1 MEAQNQLFIFFTTLL
16 AITFLGLLGFVC
28 FLVYRKMVRRTKDI
42 ERSLKLVPLQI
53 KLPPSEASES
63 GGRDTRE
70 LFKENISKAEGIFN
84 LLSGI
89 TANKSA
95 VYGNRYVSFEIIAEG
110 GMIYFYV
117 AVPVTLLSTVQ
128 KALVSGYPTVQIEQ
142 ADDPNIFSPQSKLAG
157 IAGGELALANES
169 YYPIAT
175 YKNRDSDPLAGVLSA
190 LSSLKEGEGAG
201 VQIMVRPANKRW
213 AKNAQKKAKDL
224 LDPEKIAQRK
234 YTGKK
239 LLKDIALAPVKQP
252 GYSKKLQEGTVREDQ
267 KYQPDAID
275 QKASQLVEEKYTM
288 PAFETLVRVIASSND
303 PHRSRATV
311 QDILTGFAQL
321 ALPNSNQ
328 FKFEQAKSPQQ
339 LATDFIFRF
348 FPAEKNKT
356 VLNSTELAGLFHF
369 PGEDMQVSTPVVRKG
384 AREVAAPPDLPT
396 EGLILGSNLYRG
408 QEAVVRLTDDDR
420 RRHVYIIGQ
429 TGTGKSVFLENCIV
443 QDMHTGKGLC
453 FIDPHGDTAEKLMAK
468 VPPHR
473 MQDVV
478 YFNPGDTEYPMGFNL
493 LEFDPAHP
501 EQKDF
506 LVQEAIN
513 MFYKLY
519 DPNGQGFVGPMF
531 VDWFRNAALTVMS
544 DPEGGTLIEVPKL
557 FTNDEYLKQK
567 FRNVKDPIVQ
577 EFWTGQMAQTSEHS
591 KSEMLGYFTSKFGD
605 FANNEIMRNIIGQK
619 HSSFNLRELMDS
631 GKILFVN
638 LSKGLLGDTNSRLLG
653 IIFIIKFQMAAM
665 SRADT
670 DEKDRRDFSVYIDE
684 FQNYATDSIATIL
697 SEARKY
703 RLSMVMANQFISQ
716 LDEKVRDAV
725 FGNVGNM
732 IGFRVG
738 PEDAE
743 FMAKQFA
750 PQFDKDDIINTPNLH
765 AVARIINRGAVTPS
779 FSLKEIFPPIG
790 TPQPGIYDQM
800 VAVSRQNYA
809 RPKADVAAEI
819 AGALTVVP
827 ATPQP
832 EPGKM
837 PISNGRQ
844 G

>member
-1 MEAQNQLFIFFTTLL
+1 MESQNQLFILFTSLL
-16 AITFLGLLGFVC
+16 AVGFLGLLGFVC

-53 KLPPSEASES
+53 KLPPAEASEA
-63 GGRDTRE
+63 GGRDVRE

-89 TANKSA
+89 TANKSL
-95 VYGNRYVSFEIIAEG
+95 VYGNRYVSFEIIADG
-110 GMIYFYV
+110 TMIYFYV

-142 ADDPNIFSPQSKLAG
+142 VDDPNIFSQKSKLEG

-169 YYPIAT
+169 YFPIAT

-190 LSSLKEGEGAG
+190 LSALKEGEGAG
-201 VQIMVRPANKRW
+201 IQIMVRPADKKW
-213 AKNAQKKAKDL
+213 AKNAQKKAKAL
-224 LDPEKIAQRK
+224 LDPEEIAKRK

-239 LLKDIALAPVKQP
+239 LLRDIAMAPVKQP
-252 GYSKKLQEGTVREDQ
+252 GYSKKLQDGTVREDQ
-267 KYQPDAID
+267 KFQPDAID
-275 QKASQLVEEKYTM
+275 QKMSQLVEEKYSV
-288 PAFETLVRVIASSND
+288 PAFETMVRIIASSDD

-311 QDILTGFAQL
+311 QSVLTGFAQL

-348 FPAEKNKT
+348 FPAGKNKT

-384 AREVAAPPDLPT
+384 AREVAAPPDLPN
-396 EGLILGSNLYRG
+396 EGLILGSNMYRG
-408 QEAVVRLTDDDR
+408 QETVVRLTDDDR

-429 TGTGKSVFLENCIV
+429 TGTGKSIFLENCIV
-443 QDMHTGKGLC
+443 QDLHMGKGLC
-453 FIDPHGDTAEKLMAK
+453 CMDPHGELAEKIMAK
-468 VPPHR
+468 IPPHR
-473 MQDVV
+473 LKDVV
-478 YFNPGDTEYPMGFNL
+478 YFNPADTDYPLGFNL

-506 LVQEAIN
+506 LVLEAIN

-519 DPNGQGFVGPMF
+519 DPKGQGFVGPMF

-557 FTNDEYLKQK
+557 FTNDDYLKQK
-567 FRNVKDPIVQ
+567 FRHVKDPIVQ

-619 HSSFNLRELMDS
+619 HSSFNLREIMDNR
-631 GKILFVN
+631 KILLVN
-638 LSKGLLGDTNSRLLG
+638 LSKGLLGDMNSKILG
-653 IIFIIKFQMAAM
+653 IVFIIKFQMAAM
-665 SRADT
+665 SRSDM
-670 DEKDRRDFSVYIDE
+670 DEKDRQDFSLYIDE
-684 FQNYATDSIATIL
+684 FQNYATDSISTIL

-703 RLSMVMANQFISQ
+703 RLSMIMANQFISQ
-716 LDEKVRDAV
+716 LEEPIRDAV

-732 IGFRVG
+732 VGFRVG

-750 PQFDKDDIINTPNLH
+750 PQFDKDDIINTPNFN
-765 AVARIINRGAVTPS
+765 AVARIINRGVVTPS

-790 TPQPGIYDQM
+790 VKTPGIYEQM
-800 VAVSRQNYA
+800 VQISRQNYA
-809 RPKADVAAEI
+809 RPKAEVAAEI
-819 AGALTVVP
+819 AKALEVVP
-827 ATPQP
+827 STPQP

-837 PISNGRQ
+837 PISTGRQ

>member
-1 MEAQNQLFIFFTTLL
+1 MLALAFF
-16 AITFLGLLGFVC
+16 AALGLVC
-28 FLVYRKMVRRTKDI
+28 FLIYRKMVRKTKDI

-53 KLPPSEASES
+53 KLPPAEASEA

-89 TANKSA
+89 TADKSKL
-95 VYGNRYVSFEIIAEG
+95 YGNRYVSFEIIADG
-110 GMIYFYV
+110 QMIYFYT

-128 KALVSGYPTVQIEQ
+128 KALISGYPTIQIEQ
-142 ADDPNIFSPQSKLAG
+142 VDDPNIFSKTSKLAG
-157 IAGGELALANES
+157 IAGGELELANDS

-175 YKNRDSDPLAGVLSA
+175 YKNRDADPLAGI
-190 LSSLKEGEGAG
+190 LSSLSRLQQGEGAG
-201 VQIMVRPANKRW
+201 IQILVRPAHKKW
-213 AKNAQKKAKDL
+213 AKNAKKYAKDL
-224 LDPEKIAQRK
+224 LDPEKIAAEKHTPQK
-234 YTGKK
+234 M
-239 LLKDIALAPVKQP
+239 LKEIAMAPIKQP
-252 GYSKKLQEGTVREDQ
+252 KYSKKLEEGTIKQD
-267 KYQPDAID
+267 YQPDAIN
-275 QKASQLVEEKYTM
+275 QKMSQLVEEKYAM
-288 PAFETLVRVIASSND
+288 PAFETMIRVIASSDD
-303 PHRSRATV
+303 PNKSKATV
-311 QDILTGFAQL
+311 QDILTGFAQM

-328 FKFEQAKSPQQ
+328 FKLVPAKSSEQ

-348 FPAEKNKT
+348 FPANKNKT

-369 PGEDMQVSTPVVRKG
+369 PGEDMQVSTPVIRKG
-384 AREVAAPPDLPT
+384 AREVAAPADLAD

-408 QEAVVRLTDDDR
+408 QETVVRLTDDDR

-443 QDMHTGKGLC
+443 QDMHMGRGLC
-453 FIDPHGDTAEKLMAK
+453 FLDPHGDTAEALMAK

-473 MQDVV
+473 LKDVI
-478 YFNPGDTEYPMGFNL
+478 YFNPGDTEYPLGFNL

-506 LVQEAIN
+506 LVLEAIN

-519 DPNGQGFVGPMF
+519 DPKGQGFVGPMF

-567 FRNVKDPIVQ
+567 FRHVKDPIVQ

-619 HSSFNLRELMDS
+619 HSSFNLRDVMDNK
-631 GKILFVN
+631 KILFVN
-638 LSKGLLGDTNSRLLG
+638 LSKGLLGDMNSKILG
-653 IIFIIKFQMAAM
+653 IVFIIKFQMAAM
-665 SRADT
+665 SRADM
-670 DEKDRRDFSVYIDE
+670 DEKDRQDFSVYIDE

-703 RLSMVMANQFISQ
+703 RLSMIMANQFISQ
-716 LDEKVRDAV
+716 LEEPIRDAV

-732 IGFRVG
+732 VGFRVG

-750 PQFDKDDIINTPNLH
+750 PQFDKDDIINTPNLN
-765 AVARIINRGAVTPS
+765 AVARIINKGAVTPA

-790 TPQPGIYDQM
+790 VKTPGIYDQM
-800 VAVSRQNYA
+800 VQISRQNYA
-809 RPKADVAAEI
+809 RPKAEVAAEI
-819 AGALTVVP
+819 AKALAVVP
-827 ATPQP
+827 ATPKP

-837 PISNGRQ
+837 PISTGRQ

>member
-1 MEAQNQLFIFFTTLL
+1 LESENQLFILLTTVLALAFF
-16 AITFLGLLGFVC
+16 AALGLVC
-28 FLVYRKMVRRTKDI
+28 FLIYRKMVRKTKDI

-53 KLPPSEASES
+53 KLPPAEASEA

-89 TANKSA
+89 TADKSKL
-95 VYGNRYVSFEIIAEG
+95 YGNRYVSFEIIADG
-110 GMIYFYV
+110 QMIYFYT

-128 KALVSGYPTVQIEQ
+128 KALISGYPTIQIEQ
-142 ADDPNIFSPQSKLAG
+142 VDDPNIFSKTSKLAG
-157 IAGGELALANES
+157 IAGGELELANDS

-175 YKNRDSDPLAGVLSA
+175 YKNRDADPLAGI
-190 LSSLKEGEGAG
+190 LSSLSRLQQGEGAG
-201 VQIMVRPANKRW
+201 IQILVRPAHKKW
-213 AKNAQKKAKDL
+213 AKNAKKYAKDL
-224 LDPEKIAQRK
+224 LDPEKIAAEKHTPQK
-234 YTGKK
+234 M
-239 LLKDIALAPVKQP
+239 LKEIAMAPIKQP
-252 GYSKKLQEGTVREDQ
+252 KYSKKLEEGTIKQD
-267 KYQPDAID
+267 YQPDAIN
-275 QKASQLVEEKYTM
+275 QKMSQLVEEKYAM
-288 PAFETLVRVIASSND
+288 PAFETMIRVIASSDD
-303 PHRSRATV
+303 PNKSKATV
-311 QDILTGFAQL
+311 QDILTGFAQM

-328 FKFEQAKSPQQ
+328 FKLVPAKSSEQ

-348 FPAEKNKT
+348 FPANKNKT

-369 PGEDMQVSTPVVRKG
+369 PGEDMQVSTPVIRKG
-384 AREVAAPPDLPT
+384 AREVAAPADLAD

-408 QEAVVRLTDDDR
+408 QETVVRLTDDDR

-443 QDMHTGKGLC
+443 QDMHMGRGLC
-453 FIDPHGDTAEKLMAK
+453 FLDPHGDTAEALMAK

-473 MQDVV
+473 LKDVI
-478 YFNPGDTEYPMGFNL
+478 YFNPGDTEYPLGFNL

-506 LVQEAIN
+506 LVLEAIN

-519 DPNGQGFVGPMF
+519 DPKGQGFVGPMF

-567 FRNVKDPIVQ
+567 FRHVKDPIVQ

-619 HSSFNLRELMDS
+619 HSSFNLRDVMDNK
-631 GKILFVN
+631 KILFVN
-638 LSKGLLGDTNSRLLG
+638 LSKGLLGDMNSKILG
-653 IIFIIKFQMAAM
+653 IVFIIKFQMAAM
-665 SRADT
+665 SRADM
-670 DEKDRRDFSVYIDE
+670 DEKDRQDFSVYIDE

-703 RLSMVMANQFISQ
+703 RLSMIMANQFISQ
-716 LDEKVRDAV
+716 LEEPIRDAV

-732 IGFRVG
+732 VGFRVG

-750 PQFDKDDIINTPNLH
+750 PQFDKDDIINTPNLN
-765 AVARIINRGAVTPS
+765 AVARIINKGAVTPA

-790 TPQPGIYDQM
+790 VKTPGIYDQM
-800 VAVSRQNYA
+800 VQISRQNYA
-809 RPKADVAAEI
+809 RPKAEVAAEI
-819 AGALTVVP
+819 AKALAVVP
-827 ATPQP
+827 ATPKP

-837 PISNGRQ
+837 PISTGRQ

>member
-1 MEAQNQLFIFFTTLL
+1 MESENQLFILLTTVLALAFF
-16 AITFLGLLGFVC
+16 AALGLVC
-28 FLVYRKMVRRTKDI
+28 FLIYRKMVRKTKDI

-53 KLPPSEASES
+53 KLPPAEASEA

-89 TANKSA
+89 TADKSKL
-95 VYGNRYVSFEIIAEG
+95 YGNRYVSFEIIADG
-110 GMIYFYV
+110 QMIYFYT

-128 KALVSGYPTVQIEQ
+128 KALISGYPTIQIEQ
-142 ADDPNIFSPQSKLAG
+142 VDDPNIFSKTSKLAG
-157 IAGGELALANES
+157 IAGGELELANDS

-175 YKNRDSDPLAGVLSA
+175 YKSRDADPLAGI
-190 LSSLKEGEGAG
+190 LSSLSRLQQGEGAG
-201 VQIMVRPANKRW
+201 IQILIRPAHKKW
-213 AKNAQKKAKDL
+213 AKNAKKYAKDL
-224 LDPEKIAQRK
+224 LDPEEIAAEKHTPQK
-234 YTGKK
+234 M
-239 LLKDIALAPVKQP
+239 LKEIAMAPIKQP
-252 GYSKKLQEGTVREDQ
+252 KYSKKLEEGTIKQD
-267 KYQPDAID
+267 YQPDAIN
-275 QKASQLVEEKYTM
+275 QKMSQLVEEKYAM
-288 PAFETLVRVIASSND
+288 PAFETMIRVIASSDD
-303 PHRSRATV
+303 PNKSRATV
-311 QDILTGFAQL
+311 QDILTGFAQM

-328 FKFEQAKSPQQ
+328 FKLVSAKSSEQ

-348 FPAEKNKT
+348 FPANKNKT
-356 VLNSTELAGLFHF
+356 VLNSTELAGIFHF
-369 PGEDMQVSTPVVRKG
+369 PGEDMQVSTPVIRKG
-384 AREVAAPPDLPT
+384 AREVAAPADLAT
-396 EGLILGSNLYRG
+396 EGLILGSNMYRG
-408 QEAVVRLTDDDR
+408 QETVVRLTDDDR

-443 QDMHTGKGLC
+443 QDMHMGRGLC
-453 FIDPHGDTAEKLMAK
+453 FLDPHGDTAEALMAK

-473 MQDVV
+473 LKDVI
-478 YFNPGDTEYPMGFNL
+478 YFNPGDTEYPLGFNL

-506 LVQEAIN
+506 LVLEAIN

-519 DPNGQGFVGPMF
+519 DPKGQGFVGPMF

-557 FTNDEYLKQK
+557 FTNDDYLKQK

-619 HSSFNLRELMDS
+619 HSSFNLRDVMDS
-631 GKILFVN
+631 KKILFVN
-638 LSKGLLGDTNSRLLG
+638 LSKGLLGDMNSKILG
-653 IIFIIKFQMAAM
+653 IVFIIKFQMAAM
-665 SRADT
+665 SRADM
-670 DEKDRRDFSVYIDE
+670 DEKDRQDFSVYIDE

-703 RLSMVMANQFISQ
+703 RLSMIMANQFISQ
-716 LDEKVRDAV
+716 LEEPIRDAV

-732 IGFRVG
+732 VGFRVG

-750 PQFDKDDIINTPNLH
+750 PQFDKDDIINTPNLN
-765 AVARIINRGAVTPS
+765 AVARIINKGAVTPS

-790 TPQPGIYDQM
+790 VKTPGIYDQM
-800 VAVSRQNYA
+800 VQISRQNYA
-809 RPKADVAAEI
+809 RPKAEVAAEI
-819 AGALTVVP
+819 AKALAVVP
-827 ATPQP
+827 ATPKP

-837 PISNGRQ
+837 PISTGRQ

>member
-1 MEAQNQLFIFFTTLL
+1 MESENQLFILLTTVLALAFF
-16 AITFLGLLGFVC
+16 AALGLVC
-28 FLVYRKMVRRTKDI
+28 FLIYRKMVRKTKDI

-53 KLPPSEASES
+53 KLPPAEASEA

-89 TANKSA
+89 TADKSKL
-95 VYGNRYVSFEIIAEG
+95 YGNRYVSFEIIADG
-110 GMIYFYV
+110 QMIYFYT

-128 KALVSGYPTVQIEQ
+128 KALISGYPTIQIEQ
-142 ADDPNIFSPQSKLAG
+142 VDDPNIFSKTSKLAG
-157 IAGGELALANES
+157 IAGGELELANDS

-175 YKNRDSDPLAGVLSA
+175 YKNRDADPLAGI
-190 LSSLKEGEGAG
+190 LSSLSRLQQGEGAG
-201 VQIMVRPANKRW
+201 IQILVRPAHKKW
-213 AKNAQKKAKDL
+213 AKNAKKYAKDL
-224 LDPEKIAQRK
+224 LDPEKIAAEKHTPQK
-234 YTGKK
+234 M
-239 LLKDIALAPVKQP
+239 LKEIAMAPIKQP
-252 GYSKKLQEGTVREDQ
+252 KYSKKLEEGTIKQD
-267 KYQPDAID
+267 YQPDAIN
-275 QKASQLVEEKYTM
+275 QKMSQLVEEKYAM
-288 PAFETLVRVIASSND
+288 PAFETMIRVIASSDD
-303 PHRSRATV
+303 PNKSKATV
-311 QDILTGFAQL
+311 QDILTGFAQM

-328 FKFEQAKSPQQ
+328 FKLVPAKSSEQ

-348 FPAEKNKT
+348 FPANKNKT

-369 PGEDMQVSTPVVRKG
+369 PGEDMQVSTPVIRKG
-384 AREVAAPPDLPT
+384 AREVAAPADLAD

-408 QEAVVRLTDDDR
+408 QETVVRLTDDDR

-443 QDMHTGKGLC
+443 QDMHMGRGLC
-453 FIDPHGDTAEKLMAK
+453 FLDPHGDTAEALMAK

-473 MQDVV
+473 LKDVI
-478 YFNPGDTEYPMGFNL
+478 YFNPGDTEYPLGFNL

-506 LVQEAIN
+506 LVLEAIN

-519 DPNGQGFVGPMF
+519 DPKGQGFVGPMF

-567 FRNVKDPIVQ
+567 FRHVKDPIVQ

-619 HSSFNLRELMDS
+619 HSSFNLRDVMDNK
-631 GKILFVN
+631 KILFVN
-638 LSKGLLGDTNSRLLG
+638 LSKGLLGDMNSKILG
-653 IIFIIKFQMAAM
+653 IVFIIKFQMAAM
-665 SRADT
+665 SRADM
-670 DEKDRRDFSVYIDE
+670 DEKDRQDFSVYIDE

-703 RLSMVMANQFISQ
+703 RLSMIMANQFISQ
-716 LDEKVRDAV
+716 LEEPIRDAV

-732 IGFRVG
+732 VGFRVG

-750 PQFDKDDIINTPNLH
+750 PQFDKDDIINTPNLN
-765 AVARIINRGAVTPS
+765 AVARIINKGAVTPA

-790 TPQPGIYDQM
+790 VKTPGIYDQM
-800 VAVSRQNYA
+800 VQISRQNYA
-809 RPKADVAAEI
+809 RPKAEVAAEI
-819 AGALTVVP
+819 AKALAVVP
-827 ATPQP
+827 ATPKP

-837 PISNGRQ
+837 PISTGRQ

>member
-1 MEAQNQLFIFFTTLL
+1 MESENQLFILLTTVLSLAFF
-16 AITFLGLLGFVC
+16 AALGLVC
-28 FLVYRKMVRRTKDI
+28 FLIYRRMVRRTKDI

-53 KLPPSEASES
+53 KLPPAEASES
-63 GGRDTRE
+63 GSRDTRE

-89 TANKSA
+89 TADKSKL
-95 VYGNRYVSFEIIAEG
+95 YGNRYVSFEIIADG
-110 GMIYFYV
+110 QMIYFYT

-128 KALVSGYPTVQIEQ
+128 KALISGYPTIQIEQ
-142 ADDPNIFSPQSKLAG
+142 VDDPNIFSQKSKLAG
-157 IAGGELALANES
+157 IAGGELALANTS

-175 YKNRDSDPLAGVLSA
+175 YKSRDADPLAGI
-190 LSSLKEGEGAG
+190 LSSLSRLQPGEGAG
-201 VQIMVRPANKRW
+201 IQVLVRPAHKKW
-213 AKNAQKKAKDL
+213 AKNAKKYAKDL
-224 LDPEKIAQRK
+224 LDPEKIAAEKHTPQK
-234 YTGKK
+234 M
-239 LLKDIALAPVKQP
+239 LKEIAMAPIKQP
-252 GYSKKLQEGTVREDQ
+252 KYSKKLEEGTIKQD
-267 KYQPDAID
+267 YQPDAIN
-275 QKASQLVEEKYTM
+275 QKMSQLVEEKYAM
-288 PAFETLVRVIASSND
+288 PAFETMIRVIASSDD
-303 PHRSRATV
+303 PNKSRATV
-311 QDILTGFAQL
+311 QDILTGFAQM

-328 FKFEQAKSPQQ
+328 FQFVPAKSPEQ

-348 FPAEKNKT
+348 FPASKNKT
-356 VLNSTELAGLFHF
+356 VLNSTELAGIFHF
-369 PGEDMQVSTPVVRKG
+369 PGEDMQVSTPVIRKG
-384 AREVAAPPDLPT
+384 AREVAAPADLAN

-408 QEAVVRLTDDDR
+408 QETVVRLTDDDR
-420 RRHVYIIGQ
+420 RRHLYIIGQ

-443 QDMHTGKGLC
+443 QDMHMGKGLC
-453 FIDPHGDTAEKLMAK
+453 FIDPHGDTAEALMAK

-473 MQDVV
+473 LKDVI
-478 YFNPGDTEYPMGFNL
+478 YFNPGDTEYPLGFNL

-506 LVQEAIN
+506 LVLEAIN

-519 DPNGQGFVGPMF
+519 DPKNQGFVGPMF

-557 FTNDEYLKQK
+557 FTNDDYLKQK

-619 HSSFNLRELMDS
+619 HSSFNLREIMDNR
-631 GKILFVN
+631 KILFVN
-638 LSKGLLGDTNSRLLG
+638 LSKGLLGDMNSKILG
-653 IIFIIKFQMAAM
+653 IVFIIKFQMAAM

-670 DEKDRRDFSVYIDE
+670 EEKDRQDFSVYIDE

-703 RLSMVMANQFISQ
+703 RLSMIMANQFISQ
-716 LDEKVRDAV
+716 LEEPIRDAV

-732 IGFRVG
+732 VGFRVG

-750 PQFDKDDIINTPNLH
+750 PQFDKDDIINTPNLN
-765 AVARIINRGAVTPS
+765 AVARIINRGSVTPA

-790 TPQPGIYDQM
+790 EKTPGIYEQM
-800 VAVSRQNYA
+800 VQASRQNYA
-809 RPKADVAAEI
+809 RPKAEVAAEI
-819 AGALTVVP
+819 AKALAVVP
-827 ATPQP
+827 STPQP

-837 PISNGRQ
+837 PISTGRQ

>member
-1 MEAQNQLFIFFTTLL
+1 MVIAFL
-16 AITFLGLLGFVC
+16 AALGLVC
-28 FLVYRKMVRRTKDI
+28 FLIYRKLVRRTKDI

-53 KLPPSEASES
+53 KLPPAEASEAGS
-63 GGRDTRE
+63 RDVRE

-89 TANKSA
+89 TADKSKL
-95 VYGNRYVSFEIIAEG
+95 YGNRYVSFEIIADG
-110 GMIYFYV
+110 TMIYFYA

-128 KALVSGYPTVQIEQ
+128 KALISGYPTIQIEQ
-142 ADDPNIFSPQSKLAG
+142 VDDPNIFSQTSKLAG
-157 IAGGELALANES
+157 ISGGELVLDNES
-169 YYPIAT
+169 YFPLAT
-175 YKNRDSDPLAGVLSA
+175 YKTRDSDPLAGI
-190 LSSLKEGEGAG
+190 LSSLSRLQPGEGAAI
-201 VQIMVRPANKRW
+201 QIMVRPADKKW
-213 AKNAQKKAKDL
+213 AKNAKKRAKDL
-224 LDPEKIAQRK
+224 LDPEKIAKEKQ
-234 YTGKK
+234 TGVKI
-239 LLKDIALAPVKQP
+239 LKEIAMAPIKQP
-252 GYSKKLQEGTVREDQ
+252 KYSKKLEEGSIKQD
-267 KYQPDAID
+267 YQPDAIN
-275 QKASQLVEEKYTM
+275 QKMSQLVEEKYAS
-288 PAFETLVRVIASSND
+288 PAFETLVRILASSTDQNK
-303 PHRSRATV
+303 SKAIV
-311 QDILTGFAQL
+311 QDMLTGFAQL

-328 FKFEQAKSPQQ
+328 FKFKPADSAEK

-348 FPAEKNKT
+348 FPASKNKT
-356 VLNSTELAGLFHF
+356 VLNSTELAGIFHF
-369 PGEDMQVSTPVVRKG
+369 PGEDMQASTQVIRKG
-384 AREVAAPPDLPT
+384 AREVPAPADMSQ

-408 QEAVVRLTDDDR
+408 QETVVRLTDDDR

-443 QDMHTGKGLC
+443 QDMHMGKGLC
-453 FIDPHGDTAEKLMAK
+453 FLDPHGDTAEKLMAK

-473 MQDVV
+473 LKDVI
-478 YFNPGDTEYPMGFNL
+478 YFNPGDTEYPLGFNI

-506 LVQEAIN
+506 LIQEAIN

-519 DPNGQGFVGPMF
+519 DPKGQGIVGPMF

-544 DPEGGTLIEVPKL
+544 DPEGGTMIEVPKL

-567 FRNVKDPIVQ
+567 FRHVKDPVVQ

-619 HSSFNLRELMDS
+619 KSSLKLREIMD
-631 GKILFVN
+631 GRKILLVN
-638 LSKGLLGDTNSRLLG
+638 LSKGLLGDMNSKLLG

-670 DEKDRRDFSVYIDE
+670 EEKDRQDFSLYIDE

-716 LDEKVRDAV
+716 LEESVRDAV

-732 IGFRVG
+732 VGFRVG

-750 PQFDKDDIINTPNLH
+750 PQFDKDDIINIPNLN
-765 AVARIINRGAVTPS
+765 AVARIINHGAVTPS

-790 TPQPGIYDQM
+790 VADPSLYGQM
-800 VAVSRQNYA
+800 VQISRQNYG
-809 RPKADVAAEI
+809 RPKAEVAAEI
-819 AGALTVVP
+819 AGALAVVP
-827 ATPQP
+827 STPQP
-832 EPGKM
+832 KPGT
-837 PISNGRQ
+837 PIVNR
-844 G
+844 

>member
-1 MEAQNQLFIFFTTLL
+1 MESENQLFILLTTVLALAFF
-16 AITFLGLLGFVC
+16 AALGLVC
-28 FLVYRKMVRRTKDI
+28 FLIYRKMVRKTKDI

-53 KLPPSEASES
+53 KLPPAEASEA

-89 TANKSA
+89 TADKSKL
-95 VYGNRYVSFEIIAEG
+95 YGNRYVSFEIIADG
-110 GMIYFYV
+110 QMIYFYT

-128 KALVSGYPTVQIEQ
+128 KALISGYPTIQIEQ
-142 ADDPNIFSPQSKLAG
+142 VDDPNIFSKTSKLAG
-157 IAGGELALANES
+157 IAGGELELANDS

-175 YKNRDSDPLAGVLSA
+175 YKNRDADPLAGI
-190 LSSLKEGEGAG
+190 LSSLSRLQQGEGAG
-201 VQIMVRPANKRW
+201 IQILVRPAHKKW
-213 AKNAQKKAKDL
+213 AKNAKKYAKDL
-224 LDPEKIAQRK
+224 LDPEKIAAEKHTPQK
-234 YTGKK
+234 M
-239 LLKDIALAPVKQP
+239 LKEIAMAPIKQP
-252 GYSKKLQEGTVREDQ
+252 KYSKKLEEGTIKQD
-267 KYQPDAID
+267 YQPDAIN
-275 QKASQLVEEKYTM
+275 QKMSQLVEEKYAM
-288 PAFETLVRVIASSND
+288 PAFETMIRVIASSDD
-303 PHRSRATV
+303 PNKSKATV
-311 QDILTGFAQL
+311 QDILTGFAQM

-328 FKFEQAKSPQQ
+328 FKLVPAKSSEQ

-348 FPAEKNKT
+348 FPANKNRT

-369 PGEDMQVSTPVVRKG
+369 PGEDMQVSTPVIRKG
-384 AREVAAPPDLPT
+384 AREVSAPADLAD

-408 QEAVVRLTDDDR
+408 QETVVRLTDDDR

-429 TGTGKSVFLENCIV
+429 TGTGKSIFLENCIV
-443 QDMHTGKGLC
+443 QDMHMGKGLC
-453 FIDPHGDTAEKLMAK
+453 CMDPHGELAEKIMAK

-473 MQDVV
+473 LKDVV
-478 YFNPGDTEYPMGFNL
+478 YFNPSDTDYPLGFNL

-506 LVQEAIN
+506 LVLEAIN

-519 DPNGQGFVGPMF
+519 DPKGQGFVGPMF

-567 FRNVKDPIVQ
+567 FRHVKDPIVQ

-619 HSSFNLRELMDS
+619 HSSFNLRDIMDNK
-631 GKILFVN
+631 KILLVN
-638 LSKGLLGDTNSRLLG
+638 LSKGLLGDMNSKILG
-653 IIFIIKFQMAAM
+653 IVFIIKFQMAAM
-665 SRADT
+665 SRSDM
-670 DEKDRRDFSVYIDE
+670 DEKDRQDFSLYIDE

-703 RLSMVMANQFISQ
+703 RLSMIVANQFISQ
-716 LDEKVRDAV
+716 LEEPIRDAV

-732 IGFRVG
+732 VGFRVG
-738 PEDAE
+738 PDDAE

-750 PQFDKDDIINTPNLH
+750 PQFDKDDIINTPNFN
-765 AVARIINRGAVTPS
+765 AVARIINKGVVTPS

-790 TPQPGIYDQM
+790 VKTPGIYDQM
-800 VAVSRQNYA
+800 VQISRQNYA
-809 RPKADVAAEI
+809 RPKAEVAAEI
-819 AGALTVVP
+819 AKALAVVP
-827 ATPQP
+827 ATPKP

-837 PISNGRQ
+837 PISTGRQ